1 MKSKLGYIKFVLLL
15 ALMAFLYG
23 FAEKR
28 HSQRKLTGSEVH
40 FTDNENLYVT
50 VDAVNKLLIQNE
62 EANENLGQETLD
74 LNKVETLLNS
84 HDMIENAEVF
94 LRLDGKLSAIV
105 TQRKPIGRAVG
116 NTSFYLDKN
125 GEVMPLSENFSARVP
140 LMLGF
145 DESNILTAYPLV
157 SYIKNDSFLSKH
169 ITTIQRLENGRYELK
184 LRKADFVVYFGEIKN
199 IALKFNNFKA
209 FYKKALK
216 DKKLDT
222 YKRVNL
228 QFGNQVVCTKK

>member
-15 ALMAFLYG
+15 ALVAFLYG

-28 HSQRKLTGSEVH
+28 HSQRKLDGTEVH

-74 LNKVETLLNS
+74 LNKVEMLLNS

-94 LRLDGKLSAIV
+94 LKLNGKLSAIV
-105 TQRKPIGRAVG
+105 SQRKPIGRAVG

-145 DESNILTAYPLV
+145 NETNILKAYPLV
-157 SYIKNDSFLSKH
+157 SYIKNDSFLQKH
-169 ITTIQRLENGRYELK
+169 ITTIHRLANGRYELK
-184 LRKADFVVYFGEIKN
+184 LRKAGFTVYFGEVKN
-199 IALKFNNFKA
+199 IELKFNNFKA

-222 YKRVNL
+222 YKKVNL

>member
-1 MKSKLGYIKFVLLL
+1 MKSKLDYIKFLLLL
-15 ALMAFLYG
+15 ALVAFLYG

-28 HSQRKLTGSEVH
+28 HSQRKLNGTEVH

-50 VDAVNKLLIQNE
+50 ADVVNNMLIQNE
-62 EANENLGQETLD
+62 ETNENLGQETLD
-74 LNKVETLLNS
+74 LNKVETQLNN
-84 HDMIENAEVF
+84 HNMIENAEVF
-94 LRLDGKLSAIV
+94 LKLNGKLSAIV
-105 TQRKPIGRAVG
+105 SQRKPIGRAVG

-145 DESNILTAYPLV
+145 NQSNILKAFPLV
-157 SYIKNDSFLSKH
+157 SYIKNDSFLNKH
-169 ITTIQRLENGRYELK
+169 ITTIHRLVNGRYELK
-184 LRKADFVVYFGEIKN
+184 LRKAGFTVYFGEIEN
-199 IALKFNNFKA
+199 VDLKFNNFKA

-222 YKRVNL
+222 YKKVNL

>member
-1 MKSKLGYIKFVLLL
+1 M
-15 ALMAFLYG
+15 
-23 FAEKR
+23 
-28 HSQRKLTGSEVH
+28 
-40 FTDNENLYVT
+40 
-50 VDAVNKLLIQNE
+50 IQNE
-62 EANENLGQETLD
+62 EANANLGQETLD